1 MKIPKRVNS
10 RNPET
15 NCAVIVL
22 IISCDG
28 VAGRS
33 RLGGLVIANAGMQK
47 LEAMSAYVKRG
58 ARRQVQEAL
67 SAIISK
73 LL

>member
-1 MKIPKRVNS
+1 MCRRNSNKSDAGESSIKIPKRVNS

-15 NCAVIVL
+15 KFAVFVL

-33 RLGGLVIANAGMQK
+33 RLGGLVIVNAEMQK
-47 LEAMSAYVKRG
+47 SGAMIVYV
-58 ARRQVQEAL
+58 
-67 SAIISK
+67 
-73 LL
+73 